1 MGSININ
8 SLMDFQIKF
17 GPINITEA
25 EIENIFNKAVGI
37 IFVII
42 VMYVAIKLG
51 NKIIDKFVHRQ
62 IQTNTR
68 FSLDPQKAKTIGEVL
83 KSILKYITYILGI
96 GIIITKIFSKWSVA
110 VAGVGSVAIGLGAQ
124 SLIKDIING
133 LFILFEDQY
142 GVGDHIT
149 IGKYEGIV
157 ETIGLRIT
165 ALRDFSGDLHLIPN
179 GSIVEVTNHSRG
191 NIRFLVDVDI
201 AYEEDIDNAI
211 NCIKNRC
218 ELFEKEYSEDIAE
231 SIQVLGVTALNDS
244 SVTIR
249 VIGKSKP
256 LEQWSME
263 RELRKALK
271 IALDEANIEIPYQ
284 KVEITNFNNGG
295 K

>member
-1 MGSININ
+1 MKGIDIN
-8 SLMDFQIKF
+8 SLMAFQFKL
-17 GPINITEA
+17 GPINITQEK
-25 EIENIFNKAVGI
+25 IETFINKGI
-37 IFVII
+37 GIVFVIA
-42 VMYVAIKLG
+42 VMYFSIKLG
-51 NKIIDKFVHRQ
+51 NKIIDKFVNKQ
-62 IQTNTR
+62 IETNTR

-83 KSILKYITYILGI
+83 KSILKYITYILGV

-110 VAGVGSVAIGLGAQ
+110 VAGVGSVAIGFGAQ
-124 SLIKDIING
+124 NLIKDLING

-142 GVGDHIT
+142 GVGDHVT
-149 IGKYEGIV
+149 IGRYEGIV

-191 NIRFLVDVDI
+191 NIRFLVDIDI

-218 ELFEKEYSEDIAE
+218 EEFEKEYAEDITE
-231 SIQVLGVTALNDS
+231 PIQVLGVNSLNDS

-256 LEQWSME
+256 LSQWTME

-284 KVEITNFNNGG
+284 KLQITNYENGG